1 MLKFEAVHA
10 KNIKEKTRLRASI
23 NVVSRYGGLAV
34 YSQKWC
40 SRLVFKERKEDAKH
54 IDRWMLSSF

>member
-1 MLKFEAVHA
+1 MLNFEAVQA
-10 KNIKEKTRLRASI
+10 KNIKERTRLRASI

-40 SRLVFKERKEDAKH
+40 SRLVRKRNKAKEDAKH
-54 IDRWMLSSF
+54 IDR